1 MLNTDF
7 NKNMFSFKP
16 PEINPIDYEDTI
28 FKDMANDIIS
38 SQSQIENKLDNMVQE
53 NEKSSKTSF
62 KIALWTLILA
72 ILTLIATIVGIF
84 V

>member
-7 NKNMFSFKP
+7 NNNMFSFEP
-16 PEINPIDYEDTI
+16 PEIKPIDYEDTI

-53 NEKSSKTSF
+53 NKKSSKTSF